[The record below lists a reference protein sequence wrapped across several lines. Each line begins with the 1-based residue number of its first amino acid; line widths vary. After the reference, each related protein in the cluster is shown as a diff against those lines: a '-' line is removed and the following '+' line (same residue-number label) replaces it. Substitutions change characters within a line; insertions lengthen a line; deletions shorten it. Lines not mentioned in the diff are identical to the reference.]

1 MEAAGGSDRPSKVDP
16 ASRCR
21 GASAEHP
28 DPRCS
33 RRYPARIP
41 KRLQSRDKAG
51 NIGCPDA
58 DVEASHSVH
67 FCCLVPSAVY
77 VRSGM

>member
-1 MEAAGGSDRPSKVDP
+1 APT
-16 ASRCR
+16 
-21 GASAEHP
+21 H
-28 DPRCS
+28 
-33 RRYPARIP
+33 PARIP
-41 KRLQSRDKAG
+41 KRPQFTAKAG
-51 NIGCPDA
+51 NIACPHA